1 MKRYILPVFR
11 AETSVAFVV
20 CGPGQVDDVVNG
32 YEAQGFEVELRE
44 LDDRVPWATEEMEVS
59 T

>member
-1 MKRYILPVFR
+1 
-11 AETSVAFVV
+11 VV